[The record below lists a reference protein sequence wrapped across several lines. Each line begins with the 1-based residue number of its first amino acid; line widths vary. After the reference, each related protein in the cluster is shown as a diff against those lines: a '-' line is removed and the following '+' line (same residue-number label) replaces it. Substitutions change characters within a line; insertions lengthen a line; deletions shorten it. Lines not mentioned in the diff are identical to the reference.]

1 VHSQRRR
8 QPLHARTGEPAQRAT
23 RARLRAK
30 AGRRGCTAPSAS
42 AAWKRVSRCALRGRA
57 AQTGRARVTDAG
69 AAACSCGARQP
80 RGSATAR
87 MLSAAAQPCAAAGR
101 APRRVSSRKRRSL
114 LK

>member
-42 AAWKRVSRCALRGRA
+42 AARKRVSRCALRGRA
-57 AQTGRARVTDAG
+57 AQTGRARATDAG
-69 AAACSCGARQP
+69 AAVCSCGARQP

-87 MLSAAAQPCAAAGR
+87 MLSAAAQRPPCAAA
-101 APRRVSSRKRRSL
+101 SQ
-114 LK
+114 